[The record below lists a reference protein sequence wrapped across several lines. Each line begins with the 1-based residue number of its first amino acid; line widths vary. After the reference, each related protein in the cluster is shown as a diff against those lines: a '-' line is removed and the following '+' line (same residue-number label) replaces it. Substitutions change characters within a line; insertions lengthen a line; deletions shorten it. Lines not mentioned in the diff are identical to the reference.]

1 MATKRTIRP
10 DKSLTQI
17 LKKIPLFEGLSPTGI
32 QKILGLC
39 SPEAF
44 APEKQICTINAPS
57 DRLHILLSGELAVIT
72 SDGLRVAT
80 ISPIT
85 TIGEMGFIT
94 RHPCSA
100 TVEVTKPSNILV
112 IQKNPFDQILRND
125 RDMLVA
131 IYRNIID
138 ILSTKLIK
146 DNVRTRDYLLEKA
159 QYESRLEDKSG
170 RIDIALR
177 LLVERGDMDLDE
189 AQSCIDEEVI
199 DKRPRILVVDDE
211 EPVRRMLK
219 EILGTFV
226 VMEAGTGQEALEL
239 AQKQKPNLVIT
250 DIKMP
255 KMDGIGL
262 LHHLRD
268 LYEDLPVLATSG
280 IVDSDDIQDQLFDGF
295 IAKPMDLQ
303 EIKRMVDESLMKA
316 EASEQTDP

>member
-1 MATKRTIRP
+1 MSPSNTARS
-10 DKSLTQI
+10 DKSLAQV
-17 LKKIPLFEGLSPTGI
+17 LKKIPLFKGLSPSGI

-39 SPEAF
+39 SPQTIP
-44 APEKQICTINAPS
+44 PEHQICKVNSPS
-57 DRLHILLSGELAVIT
+57 DQLHILLSGELAVIT
-72 SDGLRVAT
+72 NDGIRVAT
-80 ISPIT
+80 ISPVT

-100 TVEVTKPSNILV
+100 TVEATEPSNILV
-112 IQKNPFDQILRND
+112 IQKGPFDQILRSD
-125 RDMLVA
+125 RDMIIS

-159 QYESRLEDKSG
+159 RHESQLEDQTNKV
-170 RIDIALR
+170 DIALR
-177 LLVERGDMDLDE
+177 LLVEKGSLELDE
-189 AQSCIDEEVI
+189 AKSLIDEEAI

-211 EPVRRMLK
+211 EPLRGILK

-226 VMEAGTGQEALEL
+226 VMEAGTGQEALEI

-255 KMDGIGL
+255 EMDGIGL
-262 LHHLRD
+262 LQNLRD
-268 LYEDLPVLATSG
+268 MYQDLPVLATSG
-280 IVDSDDIQDQLFDGF
+280 IVDSSDIQDASFDGF

-303 EIKRMVDESLMKA
+303 EIRKMVDENLTRAK
-316 EASEQTDP
+316 DK